1 MNACALQHHYKF
13 INSTSSLFYSLDICL
28 LPLFAGLHI
37 SRYIAQAM
45 RVFHTAAD
53 TDDPTI

>member
-13 INSTSSLFYSLDICL
+13 INSTSSLFCSLDIGL

-37 SRYIAQAM
+37 SRYITQAM
-45 RVFHTAAD
+45 RVFYTAAD
-53 TDDPTI
+53 TDDPTL